1 MNDFLNGIF
10 RIWEKL
16 PDESKTAFVDNLS
29 IKDKSAVKIGKQIL
43 EYYVDVSHDLKKREE
58 ELKLQQEENLKQK
71 RGRKKDDTSSV
82 NQNPF
87 AGHPLEAFLRNIPPE
102 AIQAVLSN
110 LAQNQNGNTNMYPK
124 QQAGRKP
131 QSKKK
136 EDEDI
141 IDMNEDDV
149 IDAVWSE
156 RNTQNSQ
163 SKK

>member
-29 IKDKSAVKIGKQIL
+29 IKDRSAVKIGKQIL

-58 ELKLQQEENLKQK
+58 ELKLQQEELLKQK
-71 RGRKKDDTSSV
+71 RGRKKDDTSNG

-87 AGHPLEAFLRNIPPE
+87 AGHPLEAFLKNIPPE
-102 AIQAVLSN
+102 AIQAVLGN
-110 LAQNQNGNTNMYPK
+110 LAQNQNANPNDRPK
-124 QQAGRKP
+124 QADQKSRA
-131 QSKKK
+131 KKRD
-136 EDEDI
+136 DEDI

-149 IDAVWSE
+149 IEAVWSE
-156 RNTQNSQ
+156 RSTQSSQ